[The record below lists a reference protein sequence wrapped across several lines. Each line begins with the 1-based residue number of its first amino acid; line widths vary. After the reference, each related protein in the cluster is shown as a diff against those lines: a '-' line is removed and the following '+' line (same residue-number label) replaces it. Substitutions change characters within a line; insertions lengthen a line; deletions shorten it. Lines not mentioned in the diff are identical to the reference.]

1 MTLAEAKIILGIDSQ
16 EDAFDAFEEQL
27 FALKQFF
34 VTKPILQTTFR
45 AKLKKLIQLQ
55 DALAVFEIDFKQ
67 PAKVIELNPI
77 NAIEFS
83 IVFKEVQLLKNN
95 LKLAINRSNNPF
107 EIKEYVER
115 LLELAS
121 NYYRCW
127 KINATFDTSA
137 VILSKE
143 PDPMELLA
151 AIQAAN
157 SAGINTFEELAEN
170 LNQQNAA
177 ISVLQLE
184 AARCSM
190 IYEKEKEKEWTKS

>member
-55 DALAVFEIDFKQ
+55 DALAVFEIDFNQ
-67 PAKVIELNPI
+67 PTKVIELNPI

-115 LLELAS
+115 LLELAT

-190 IYEKEKEKEWTKS
+190 IYEKEKEWTKS

>member
-45 AKLKKLIQLQ
+45 AKLKKLKQLQ
-55 DALAVFEIDFKQ
+55 NALAVFEIEFKQ
-67 PAKVIELNPI
+67 PSKVIELDLI
-77 NAIEFS
+77 NVIEFS
-83 IVFKEVQLLKNN
+83 SVFKEVQLLKNN

-115 LLELAS
+115 LLELAK

-157 SAGINTFEELAEN
+157 SAGINTFEELVEN

-190 IYEKEKEKEWTKS
+190 IYEKEKEWTKS

>member
-1 MTLAEAKIILGIDSQ
+1 MTLAEAKIILGIDSY

-34 VTKPILQTTFR
+34 VAKPILQTTFR

-55 DALAVFEIDFKQ
+55 NAVAVFEIEFKQ
-67 PAKVIELNPI
+67 PL
-77 NAIEFS
+77 S
-83 IVFKEVQLLKNN
+83 IVEINTFNDTNFSSVFEQFQLAKNN
-95 LKLAINRSNNPF
+95 LKLAINSSNNPT
-107 EIKEYVER
+107 EISALVER
-115 LLELAS
+115 LIELAT

-151 AIQAAN
+151 AINAVN
-157 SAGINTFEELAEN
+157 SSGINTFEELAEN
-170 LNQQNAA
+170 LNQQNEA

-190 IYEKEKEKEWTKS
+190 IYEKEKVWMKS

>member
-1 MTLAEAKIILGIDSQ
+1 MTLAEAKIILGIDSH

-83 IVFKEVQLLKNN
+83 SVFKDVQLLKNN
-95 LKLAINRSNNPF
+95 IKLAINRSNNPF

-115 LLELAS
+115 LLELAA

-190 IYEKEKEKEWTKS
+190 IYEKEKEWTKS

>member
-1 MTLAEAKIILGIDSQ
+1 MTLAEAKIILGIDSH
-16 EDAFDAFEEQL
+16 EDAFVAFEEQL

-34 VTKPILQTTFR
+34 VVKPILQTTFR

-55 DALAVFEIDFKQ
+55 DALAVFEIDFNQ
-67 PAKVIELNPI
+67 PTKVIELNPI

-151 AIQAAN
+151 AIHAAN
-157 SAGINTFEELAEN
+157 SAGIRTFEELAEN

-190 IYEKEKEKEWTKS
+190 IYEKEKEWTKS

>member
-1 MTLAEAKIILGIDSQ
+1 MTLAEAKIILGIDSH

-34 VTKPILQTTFR
+34 IAKPILQTTFR
-45 AKLKKLIQLQ
+45 AKLNKLKQVRN
-55 DALAVFEIDFKQ
+55 ALAVFEIEFKQ
-67 PAKVIELNPI
+67 PLSIVEINPI
-77 NAIEFS
+77 NDTKFS
-83 IVFKEVQLLKNN
+83 SVFEQFQLAKNN
-95 LKLAINRSNNPF
+95 LKLAINSSNNPF

-115 LLELAS
+115 LIELAT

-127 KINATFDTSA
+127 KINATFDTST

-151 AIQAAN
+151 AIHAAN
-157 SAGINTFEELAEN
+157 SSGINTFEELAEN
-170 LNQQNAA
+170 LNQQNEA
-177 ISVLQLE
+177 ISILQLE

-190 IYEKEKEKEWTKS
+190 IYEKEKGWMKS

>member
-1 MTLAEAKIILGIDSQ
+1 MTLAEAKIILGIDSH

-34 VTKPILQTTFR
+34 IAKPILQTTFR
-45 AKLKKLIQLQ
+45 AKLNKLKQVRN
-55 DALAVFEIDFKQ
+55 ALAVFEIEFKQ
-67 PAKVIELNPI
+67 PLSIVEINPI
-77 NAIEFS
+77 NDTKFS
-83 IVFKEVQLLKNN
+83 SVFKQFQLAKNN
-95 LKLAINRSNNPF
+95 LKLAINSSNNPF
-107 EIKEYVER
+107 EIIEYVER
-115 LLELAS
+115 LIELAT

-151 AIQAAN
+151 AIHAVN
-157 SAGINTFEELAEN
+157 SSGINTFEELAEN
-170 LNQQNAA
+170 LNQQNEA
-177 ISVLQLE
+177 ISVLHLE

-190 IYEKEKEKEWTKS
+190 IYEKEKGWMKS

>member
-45 AKLKKLIQLQ
+45 AKLKKLKQLQ
-55 DALAVFEIDFKQ
+55 NALAVFEIDFKQ

-83 IVFKEVQLLKNN
+83 SVFKEVQLLKNN

-115 LLELAS
+115 LLELAT

-190 IYEKEKEKEWTKS
+190 IYEKEKEWTKS

>member
-67 PAKVIELNPI
+67 SAKVIELNPI

-83 IVFKEVQLLKNN
+83 SVFKEVQLLKNN

-115 LLELAS
+115 LLELAT

-127 KINATFDTSA
+127 KINVTFDTSA

-190 IYEKEKEKEWTKS
+190 IYEKEKEWMKS

>member
-27 FALKQFF
+27 FALKQFL

-67 PAKVIELNPI
+67 PAKVIELDLI
-77 NAIEFS
+77 NVIEFS
-83 IVFKEVQLLKNN
+83 SVFKEVQLLKNN

-115 LLELAS
+115 LLELAT

-190 IYEKEKEKEWTKS
+190 IYEKEKEWMKS

>member
-1 MTLAEAKIILGIDSQ
+1 MTLAEAKIILGIDSY

-34 VTKPILQTTFR
+34 VAKPILHTTFR

-55 DALAVFEIDFKQ
+55 NAVAVFEIDFKQ
-67 PAKVIELNPI
+67 PL
-77 NAIEFS
+77 S
-83 IVFKEVQLLKNN
+83 IVEINTFNDTKFSTVFEQFQLAKNN
-95 LKLAINRSNNPF
+95 LKLAINSSNNPI
-107 EIKEYVER
+107 EISALVER
-115 LLELAS
+115 LIELAT

-151 AIQAAN
+151 AIHAAN
-157 SAGINTFEELAEN
+157 STGINTFEELAEN
-170 LNQQNAA
+170 LNQQNEA
-177 ISVLQLE
+177 ISILQLE

-190 IYEKEKEKEWTKS
+190 IYEKEKGWMKS

>member
-1 MTLAEAKIILGIDSQ
+1 MTLAEAKIILGIDSH

-34 VTKPILQTTFR
+34 VAKPILQTTFR

-55 DALAVFEIDFKQ
+55 NAVAVFEIDFKQ
-67 PAKVIELNPI
+67 PL
-77 NAIEFS
+77 S
-83 IVFKEVQLLKNN
+83 IVEINTFNDTNFSTVFEQFQFAKNN
-95 LKLAINRSNNPF
+95 LKLAINSSNNPI
-107 EIKEYVER
+107 EINALVER
-115 LLELAS
+115 LIELAT

-151 AIQAAN
+151 AIHAAN
-157 SAGINTFEELAEN
+157 STGINTFEELAEN
-170 LNQQNAA
+170 LNQQNEA
-177 ISVLQLE
+177 ISILQLE

-190 IYEKEKEKEWTKS
+190 IYEKEKGWMKS

>member
-34 VTKPILQTTFR
+34 VKKPILQTTFR

-83 IVFKEVQLLKNN
+83 SVFKEVQLLKNN

-115 LLELAS
+115 LLELAT

-170 LNQQNAA
+170 LNQQNEA
-177 ISVLQLE
+177 ISILQLE

-190 IYEKEKEKEWTKS
+190 IYEKEKGWMKS

>member
-83 IVFKEVQLLKNN
+83 SVFKEVQLLKNN

-115 LLELAS
+115 LLELAT

-190 IYEKEKEKEWTKS
+190 IYEKEKEWTKS

>member
-1 MTLAEAKIILGIDSQ
+1 MTLAEAKIILGIDSH
-16 EDAFDAFEEQL
+16 EDAFDAFEEHL
-27 FALKQFF
+27 FVLKQFF

-83 IVFKEVQLLKNN
+83 SVFKEVQLLKNN

-115 LLELAS
+115 LLELAT

-170 LNQQNAA
+170 LNQHNAA

-190 IYEKEKEKEWTKS
+190 IYEKEKEWTKS

>member
-190 IYEKEKEKEWTKS
+190 IYEKEKEWTKS

>member
-34 VTKPILQTTFR
+34 VKKPILQTTFR

-83 IVFKEVQLLKNN
+83 SVFKEVQLLKNN

-115 LLELAS
+115 LLELAT

-190 IYEKEKEKEWTKS
+190 IYEKEKEWTKS

>member
-1 MTLAEAKIILGIDSQ
+1 MTLAEAKIILGIDSH

-34 VTKPILQTTFR
+34 IAKPILQTTFR
-45 AKLKKLIQLQ
+45 AKLNKLKQVRN
-55 DALAVFEIDFKQ
+55 ALAVFEIEFKQ
-67 PAKVIELNPI
+67 PLSIVEINPI
-77 NAIEFS
+77 NDTKFS
-83 IVFKEVQLLKNN
+83 SVFKQFQLAKNN
-95 LKLAINRSNNPF
+95 LKLAINSSNNPF
-107 EIKEYVER
+107 EIIEYVER
-115 LLELAS
+115 LIELAS

-151 AIQAAN
+151 AIHAVN
-157 SAGINTFEELAEN
+157 SSGINTFEELAEN
-170 LNQQNAA
+170 LNQQNEA
-177 ISVLQLE
+177 ISVLHLE

-190 IYEKEKEKEWTKS
+190 IYEKEKGWMKS

>member
-1 MTLAEAKIILGIDSQ
+1 M
-16 EDAFDAFEEQL
+16 
-27 FALKQFF
+27 
-34 VTKPILQTTFR
+34 
-45 AKLKKLIQLQ
+45 
-55 DALAVFEIDFKQ
+55 
-67 PAKVIELNPI
+67 
-77 NAIEFS
+77 
-83 IVFKEVQLLKNN
+83 
-95 LKLAINRSNNPF
+95 AINRSNNPF

-115 LLELAS
+115 LLELAT

-157 SAGINTFEELAEN
+157 SSGINTFEELAEN

-177 ISVLQLE
+177 ISVLLIE

-190 IYEKEKEKEWTKS
+190 IYEKEKGWMKS

>member
-55 DALAVFEIDFKQ
+55 DALTVFEIDFKQ
-67 PAKVIELNPI
+67 SAKVIELNTI

-83 IVFKEVQLLKNN
+83 SVFKEVQLLKNN

-115 LLELAS
+115 LLELAT

-190 IYEKEKEKEWTKS
+190 IYEKEKEWTKS

>member
-55 DALAVFEIDFKQ
+55 DALAVFEIDFNQ
-67 PAKVIELNPI
+67 PTKVIELNPI

-115 LLELAS
+115 LLELAT

-151 AIQAAN
+151 AIHAAN

-190 IYEKEKEKEWTKS
+190 IYEKEKEWTKS

>member
-83 IVFKEVQLLKNN
+83 SVFKEVQLLKNN

-115 LLELAS
+115 LLELAT

-151 AIQAAN
+151 AIHAAN

-190 IYEKEKEKEWTKS
+190 IYEKEKEWTKS

>member
-1 MTLAEAKIILGIDSQ
+1 MTLAEAKIILGIDSH
-16 EDAFDAFEEQL
+16 EDAFDAFEEHL
-27 FALKQFF
+27 FVLKQFF

-55 DALAVFEIDFKQ
+55 DALTVFEIDFKQ
-67 PAKVIELNPI
+67 SAKVIELNTI

-83 IVFKEVQLLKNN
+83 SVFKEVQLLKNN

-115 LLELAS
+115 LLELAT

-151 AIQAAN
+151 AIHAAN

-177 ISVLQLE
+177 ISVLLIE

-190 IYEKEKEKEWTKS
+190 IYEKEKGWMKS

>member
-1 MTLAEAKIILGIDSQ
+1 MTIAEAKMILGIDSQ
-16 EDAFDAFEEQL
+16 EDALDAFEEQL

-34 VTKPILQTTFR
+34 VAKPILQTTFR
-45 AKLKKLIQLQ
+45 AKLKKLMQLK

-67 PAKVIELNPI
+67 PIKVIDLNSI

-95 LKLAINRSNNPF
+95 LKLAINSSNNPF

-115 LLELAS
+115 LLELAT

-127 KINATFDTSA
+127 KINATFDTSV

-151 AIQAAN
+151 AIHAAN
-157 SAGINTFEELAEN
+157 SAGIRTFEELAEN
-170 LNQQNAA
+170 LNQQNAV

-184 AARCSM
+184 AARCAM
-190 IYEKEKEKEWTKS
+190 IYQKEKEWTKF

>member
-45 AKLKKLIQLQ
+45 AKLKKLKQLQ
-55 DALAVFEIDFKQ
+55 NALAVFEIDFKQ

-83 IVFKEVQLLKNN
+83 SVFKEVQLLKNN

-115 LLELAS
+115 LLELAT

-157 SAGINTFEELAEN
+157 SAGINSFEELAEN

-190 IYEKEKEKEWTKS
+190 IYEKEKEWTKS

>member
-45 AKLKKLIQLQ
+45 AKLKKLKQLQ
-55 DALAVFEIDFKQ
+55 NALAVFEIDFKQ

-83 IVFKEVQLLKNN
+83 SVFKEVQLLKNN

-115 LLELAS
+115 LLELAT

-157 SAGINTFEELAEN
+157 SAGINTFEELVEN

-190 IYEKEKEKEWTKS
+190 IYEKEKEWTKS

>member
-1 MTLAEAKIILGIDSQ
+1 MTLAEAKIILGIDSH
-16 EDAFDAFEEQL
+16 EDAFDAFEEHL
-27 FALKQFF
+27 FVLKQFF

-55 DALAVFEIDFKQ
+55 DALTVFEIDFKQ
-67 PAKVIELNPI
+67 SAKVIELNTI

-83 IVFKEVQLLKNN
+83 SVFKEVQLLKNN

-115 LLELAS
+115 LLELAT

-151 AIQAAN
+151 AIHAAN

-170 LNQQNAA
+170 LNQQNEA
-177 ISVLQLE
+177 ISILQLE

-190 IYEKEKEKEWTKS
+190 IYEKEKEWTKS

>member
-45 AKLKKLIQLQ
+45 AKLKKLKQLQ
-55 DALAVFEIDFKQ
+55 NALAVFEIDFKQ

-83 IVFKEVQLLKNN
+83 SVFKDVQLLKNN
-95 LKLAINRSNNPF
+95 IKLAINRSNNPF

-115 LLELAS
+115 LLELAA

-157 SAGINTFEELAEN
+157 SAGINSFEELAEN

-190 IYEKEKEKEWTKS
+190 IYEKEKEWTKS

>member
-1 MTLAEAKIILGIDSQ
+1 MTLAEAKIILGIDSY

-34 VTKPILQTTFR
+34 VAKPILHTTFR
-45 AKLKKLIQLQ
+45 AKQKKLIQLQ
-55 DALAVFEIDFKQ
+55 NAVAVFEIDFKQ
-67 PAKVIELNPI
+67 PL
-77 NAIEFS
+77 S
-83 IVFKEVQLLKNN
+83 IVEINTFNDTKFSTVFEQFQLAKNN
-95 LKLAINRSNNPF
+95 LKLAINSSNNPI
-107 EIKEYVER
+107 EISALVER
-115 LLELAS
+115 LIELAT

-151 AIQAAN
+151 AIHAAN
-157 SAGINTFEELAEN
+157 SSGINTFEELAEN
-170 LNQQNAA
+170 LNQQNEA
-177 ISVLQLE
+177 ISILQLE

-190 IYEKEKEKEWTKS
+190 IYEKEKGWMKS

>member
-34 VTKPILQTTFR
+34 VKKPILQTTFR

-83 IVFKEVQLLKNN
+83 SVFKEVQLLKNN

-115 LLELAS
+115 LLELAT

-157 SAGINTFEELAEN
+157 SSGINTFEELAEN

-177 ISVLQLE
+177 ISVLLIE

-190 IYEKEKEKEWTKS
+190 IYEKEKGWMKS